1 MCWQTSWWYIQEM
14 QMYQIRKPMRMSMIC
29 SCSSLSVAF
38 SPWETTQDI
47 LDNGGIPLENV
58 ELGVDRENLR
68 GEGTD
73 ELGVRRTTRPA
84 QGQGRSCTY
93 LYHQRWRHVR
103 HQSKAASPCPSLLSS
118 PPAGDELLEKDLLI
132 SPCCAA
138 PGRDDSRR
146 RRWRKEPQCVGGCE
160 E

>member
-1 MCWQTSWWYIQEM
+1 MPPLALDVPVFLLP
-14 QMYQIRKPMRMSMIC
+14 QIRKPMRMSMIC

-47 LDNGGIPLENV
+47 LDNESIPLENG

-73 ELGVRRTTRPA
+73 ELGVRRTARPA

-93 LYHQRWRHVR
+93 LYHQRWRRAR

-118 PPAGDELLEKDLLI
+118 PPAGDELLEKDLLR

-138 PGRDDSRR
+138 PIVDGDDGGRNHNG
-146 RRWRKEPQCVGGCE
+146 EGGCE